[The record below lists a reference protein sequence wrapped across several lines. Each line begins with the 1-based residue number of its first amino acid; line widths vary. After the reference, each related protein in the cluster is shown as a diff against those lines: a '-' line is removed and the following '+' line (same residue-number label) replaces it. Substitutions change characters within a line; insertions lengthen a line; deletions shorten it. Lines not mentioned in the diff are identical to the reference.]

1 MKSTHDEWKALPL
14 CPTGR
19 RQGTGSTVHV
29 AAVVLGRLRMI
40 RATQKN
46 RINTCKSCGGT
57 CSFFLSRVWDKEKYN
72 FDSPRG
78 IKRQTF
84 GIRALMLYHWAT
96 ETLWWA
102 TVLQGAYEKK
112 SIHSVA
118 LLRRPRSV
126 AHGAIFC
133 FLGKREGSAR
143 DEACASR
150 RARNKNKIKKEKKTV
165 VDLPPSQIQ
174 SVSGLQPACHCIP
187 SVQLS
192 KTKRYTK
199 QSDSGGGVEKRGRL
213 RNYLHT

>member
-1 MKSTHDEWKALPL
+1 MKSTHDEWKALSL

-57 CSFFLSRVWDKEKYN
+57 CWFFLSRVWDKEKYN

-112 SIHSVA
+112 SIHSVT

-133 FLGKREGSAR
+133 FLGRREGSAR

-150 RARNKNKIKKEKKTV
+150 RARNKKKINKKGKKKLWSICLPRRFRV
-165 VDLPPSQIQ
+165 LVDCSLLAIAFQAFS
-174 SVSGLQPACHCIP
+174 
-187 SVQLS
+187 
-192 KTKRYTK
+192 
-199 QSDSGGGVEKRGRL
+199 
-213 RNYLHT
+213 

>member
-1 MKSTHDEWKALPL
+1 MKSVLALSYREKA
-14 CPTGR
+14 R
-19 RQGTGSTVHV
+19 DRQHGACSCSSPRPVKNDKSYT
-29 AAVVLGRLRMI
+29 
-40 RATQKN
+40 KN
-46 RINTCKSCGGT
+46 RINICKSCGGT
-57 CSFFLSRVWDKEKYN
+57 CSFFLSRVWDLEKYN

-150 RARNKNKIKKEKKTV
+150 RARNKNKIKKEKKKTV

-174 SVSGLQPACHCIP
+174 SVRVDCSLLDIAFQAF
-187 SVQLS
+187 S
-192 KTKRYTK
+192 
-199 QSDSGGGVEKRGRL
+199 
-213 RNYLHT
+213 